1 LWFFYKPIW
10 CVSATVWEYA
20 VLEGRSEI
28 SRDGQGYM
36 KSPYPHLLHEL
47 MQIIKKMGNDKD
59 VLVDLFIYLLFFIF
73 PLSHSGTFPGNSYIS
88 EEKWYFII
96 QRHNYWFFF
105 FLKRKNKI
113 RSKFIWG
120 MIEFFLVFFCVY
132 LGWHKC
138 NKRIQKL
145 HPCHLEG
152 YRYNFFFTFLFF

>member
-1 LWFFYKPIW
+1 
-10 CVSATVWEYA
+10 

-88 EEKWYFII
+88 EEK
-96 QRHNYWFFF
+96 
-105 FLKRKNKI
+105 
-113 RSKFIWG
+113 
-120 MIEFFLVFFCVY
+120 
-132 LGWHKC
+132 
-138 NKRIQKL
+138 
-145 HPCHLEG
+145 
-152 YRYNFFFTFLFF
+152 